1 MNKKLKSFNRIFL
14 ESNESS
20 EILFKIP
27 ISDLERWDSLGNEF
41 SVSSGQYMIHLGT
54 SSADLLFSQNFIVK

>member
-1 MNKKLKSFNRIFL
+1 M
-14 ESNESS
+14 NESS